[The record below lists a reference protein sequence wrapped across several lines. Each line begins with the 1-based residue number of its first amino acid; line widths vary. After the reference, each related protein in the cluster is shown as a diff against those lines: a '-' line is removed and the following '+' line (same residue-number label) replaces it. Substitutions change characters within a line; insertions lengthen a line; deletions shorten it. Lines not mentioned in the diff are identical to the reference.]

1 MPAILWTNT
10 MTEKGAEKYVS
21 KEDYI
26 IQVCSTILIMIKVV
40 GLWNIINSKSSV
52 IIYVCPNPHDQS
64 F

>member
-40 GLWNIINSKSSV
+40 GL
-52 IIYVCPNPHDQS
+52 
-64 F
+64 